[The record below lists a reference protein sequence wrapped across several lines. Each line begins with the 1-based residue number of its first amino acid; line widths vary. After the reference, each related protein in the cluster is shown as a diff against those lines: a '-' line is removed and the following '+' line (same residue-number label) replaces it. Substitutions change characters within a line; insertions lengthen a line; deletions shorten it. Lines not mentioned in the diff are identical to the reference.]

1 MDRGGPVMRRA
12 VPTILAASALFFSVL
27 SGAGPGRLPIEF
39 TGVAAAGELPVLRR
53 PPEGEG
59 APSPVMDRPPPSSA
73 QACRTPAEIIAA
85 TGDRDVRRLADRLA
99 DPELGLG
106 IVSVEGTVARWSLLV
121 ISHRSRSGP
130 RWVLPHD
137 NENAAFDAG
146 VVAVLRYGGV
156 LVAVESGEN
165 RMWRGIDPNRV
176 FGSGACGRGRADP
189 AYTSAVL
196 AGLDRRFPIVGLHS
210 NERRGGTISMARPYP
225 GAEAFRAAAGAT
237 VGPGAPRRDD
247 DTMVILAGRAPATE
261 AAARG
266 AIAWFTERGV
276 NVLYETVRPGR
287 SDCSLSNHAVLA
299 GLPRTFTVEVGHGD
313 TASARALVDLVM
325 QSVGIAPR

>member
-1 MDRGGPVMRRA
+1 MRRA
-12 VPTILAASALFFSVL
+12 VPTILVASALLVSFP
-27 SGAGPGRLPIEF
+27 GAPGPGHQPTGF
-39 TGVAAAGELPVLRR
+39 TVAAVAGEPPVLRR
-53 PPEGEG
+53 PPAATT
-59 APSPVMDRPPPSSA
+59 APLPVMDRPPPSTA
-73 QACRTPAEIIAA
+73 EACRTPAEIIAA

-99 DPELGLG
+99 DPALCLG
-106 IVSVEGTVARWSLLV
+106 IVSVESTVARWSLLM
-121 ISHRSRSGP
+121 IAHRSRSGP

-146 VVAVLRYGGV
+146 VAAVQRYGGV
-156 LVAVESGEN
+156 LVAVESGDT
-165 RMWRGIDPNRV
+165 RMWRGVDPNRI

-189 AYTSAVL
+189 SYTAAVL

-225 GAEAFRAAAGAT
+225 GADAFRAAGAP
-237 VGPGAPRRDD
+237 VRAGAPRRDD
-247 DTMVILAGRAPATE
+247 DTMVILAGRAPPSD
-261 AAARG
+261 AAARS

-325 QSVGIAPR
+325 QAVGIAPR